1 MADERYEAGDAA
13 RDDLSRS
20 AAGEC
25 NPWLVAVVISIATF
39 MQVLDTS
46 IANVALR
53 NIAGSLAAGV
63 DESTWV
69 VTSYLVASAVIL
81 PISGWLSGV
90 IGRKRFY
97 MLCVATFTV
106 ASMLCAFAPNLGVL
120 IVFRVLQ
127 GLGGGGM
134 APSEQAMLADT
145 FPARL
150 RAQAFALYGIA
161 VIVAP
166 TVGPT
171 IGGWL
176 TDNYSWHW
184 IFLINGPIGILSL
197 VLVSWLVTEPEILQR
212 ERRERLAG
220 GLRVDWVGFALVA
233 LWLGCLEVV
242 LDKGEREDWFSS
254 GFIVTFFALS
264 MLAFVLFVP
273 WELSRDDPIVDVRL
287 FFRRQFAT
295 ANLMMLALGAIL
307 FGTTQLIP
315 QLLQISFGYTSTLSG
330 LALMPGGVAML
341 LMMPA
346 VGLLSNYVAPKYLIG
361 IGMGAVAVSMWHMMS
376 LTSDADFSF
385 FAWARVYQT
394 IGLPFLFIPITS
406 ASYTGLPPGK
416 SGEAS
421 SLINVS
427 RNLGGSVGVSIA
439 GTVLAEATQRHQAYL
454 TDHLVPSSPAY
465 QSALQHAT
473 ALLGAQGVPHMAAQS
488 RAVGLIA
495 RTVTQQATMLAYVDV
510 FWGYAVLA
518 AVLVPI
524 AFLLLRPAKGAA
536 PAAAH

>member
-1 MADERYEAGDAA
+1 MAEAGDVG

-20 AAGEC
+20 AAGDR

-63 DESTWV
+63 DESTWII
-69 VTSYLVASAVIL
+69 TSYLVASAVVL

-97 MLCVATFTV
+97 MLCVAIFTV
-106 ASMLCAFAPNLGVL
+106 ASILCAFAPSLGVL

-145 FPARL
+145 FPANR
-150 RAQAFALYGIA
+150 RAQAFALYGVA

-166 TVGPT
+166 TVGPAL
-171 IGGWL
+171 GGWL

-184 IFLINGPIGILSL
+184 IFLINGPIGLLSL
-197 VLVSWLVTEPEILQR
+197 VLVQWLVTEPETLER

-220 GLRVDWVGFALVA
+220 GLRVDWIAFLLVA

-242 LDKGEREDWFSS
+242 LDKGEREDWFQS
-254 GFIVTFFALS
+254 GFIVAFSALS
-264 MLAFVLFVP
+264 IAAFALFVP
-273 WELSRDDPIVDVRL
+273 WELSRRDPIVEVRL

-295 ANLMMLALGAIL
+295 ANLMMLSLGAIL
-307 FGTTQLIP
+307 FGTIQLIP
-315 QLLQISFGYTSTLSG
+315 QLLQISFGYTATLSG
-330 LALMPGGVAML
+330 LALMPGGIAML
-341 LMMPA
+341 LMMPV
-346 VGLLSNYVAPKYLIG
+346 VGLTASYVRPKYLISF
-361 IGMGAVAVSMWHMMS
+361 GMAVVAVSMWHMMS
-376 LTSDADFSF
+376 LSSDADFSF

-394 IGLPFLFIPITS
+394 IGLPFLFIPITA
-406 ASYTGLPPGK
+406 ASYAGLPPDK
-416 SGEAS
+416 TSEAS
-421 SLINVS
+421 SLLNVS
-427 RNLGGSVGVSIA
+427 RNLGGSIGVSIA
-439 GTVLAEATQRHQAYL
+439 GTALAEATQRHQAYL

-465 QSALQHAT
+465 QAAIQHAT
-473 ALLGAQGVPHMAAQS
+473 ALLTGQGVPPGEAA
-488 RAVGLIA
+488 RGAFGLIA
-495 RTVTQQATMLAYVDV
+495 QTVNQQATMLAYIDV
-510 FWGYAVLA
+510 FYGYALLA
-518 AVLVPI
+518 AVLVPA
-524 AFLLLRPAKGAA
+524 AFLLLRPAEDRASAGA
-536 PAAAH
+536 H

>member
-1 MADERYEAGDAA
+1 MANGRDAG
-13 RDDLSRS
+13 DDLSRS
-20 AAGEC
+20 AAGDH
-25 NPWLVAVVISIATF
+25 NPWLIAVVISIATF

-81 PISGWLSGV
+81 PISGWLAGM

-106 ASMLCAFAPNLGVL
+106 SSILCAFAPNLGTL

-150 RAQAFALYGIA
+150 RAQAFALYGVA

-166 TVGPT
+166 TVGPAL
-171 IGGWL
+171 GGWL

-184 IFLINGPIGILSL
+184 VFLINGPIGILSL
-197 VLVSWLVTEPEILQR
+197 VLVQWLVAEPEVLER

-220 GLRVDWVGFALVA
+220 GLRVDWIGFLLVA

-254 GFIVTFFALS
+254 GFIIAFFAIS
-264 MLAFVLFVP
+264 MAAFALFVP
-273 WELSRDDPIVDVRL
+273 WELSRNEPIVDIRL
-287 FFRRQFAT
+287 FGRRQFAT
-295 ANLMMLALGAIL
+295 ANLLMVALGAIL
-307 FGTTQLIP
+307 FGTIQIIP
-315 QLLQISFGYTSTLSG
+315 QLLQISFAYTATLSG
-330 LALMPGGVAML
+330 LALMPGGIAML
-341 LMMPA
+341 LMMPV
-346 VGLLSNYVAPKYLIG
+346 VGYLASHVAPKYLIG
-361 IGMGAVAVSMWHMMS
+361 AGMTVVALAMWHMMS
-376 LTSDADFSF
+376 LTPDADFSF

-394 IGLPFLFIPITS
+394 VGLPFLFIPITA
-406 ASYTGLPPGK
+406 ASYAGLPADK
-416 SGEAS
+416 SSEAS
-421 SLINVS
+421 SLLNVS
-427 RNLGGSVGVSIA
+427 RNLGGSIGVSLA
-439 GTVLAEATQRHQAYL
+439 GTLLAEHTQVHQAYL
-454 TDHLVPSSPAY
+454 TGHLVPSSPAY
-465 QSALQHAT
+465 QAALQHAT
-473 ALLGAQGVPHMAAQS
+473 ATLTAHGVPAPAAAPQ
-488 RAVGLIA
+488 ALGLIEQA
-495 RTVTQQATMLAYVDV
+495 VNQQATLLAYIDV
-510 FWGYAVLA
+510 FFGYALLA
-518 AVLVPI
+518 AVLAPV
-524 AFLLLRPAKGAA
+524 AFFLLRPAPDRRA
-536 PAAAH
+536 PSTG

>member
-1 MADERYEAGDAA
+1 
-13 RDDLSRS
+13 
-20 AAGEC
+20 
-25 NPWLVAVVISIATF
+25 
-39 MQVLDTS
+39 
-46 IANVALR
+46 
-53 NIAGSLAAGV
+53 
-63 DESTWV
+63 
-69 VTSYLVASAVIL
+69 
-81 PISGWLSGV
+81 
-90 IGRKRFY
+90 

-106 ASMLCAFAPNLGVL
+106 ASVLCAFAPNLGTL

-145 FPARL
+145 FPARR

-171 IGGWL
+171 LGGWL

-197 VLVSWLVTEPEILQR
+197 ALVSWLVTEPETLVR
-212 ERRERLAG
+212 ERRERLAQ
-220 GLRVDWVGFALVA
+220 GLRVDWIGFLLVA

-254 GFIVTFFALS
+254 DFIVTFFALS

-273 WELSRDDPIVDVRL
+273 WELSREDPIVDVRL

-315 QLLQISFGYTSTLSG
+315 QLLQLSFGYTSTLSG
-330 LALMPGGVAML
+330 LSLMPGGIAML
-341 LMMPA
+341 LAMPV
-346 VGLLSNYVAPKYLIG
+346 VGFLSNYVAPKYLIG
-361 IGMGAVAVSMWHMMS
+361 IGMASVAIAMWHMMS
-376 LTSDADFSF
+376 LTSDADFSY

-406 ASYTGLPPGK
+406 ASYSGLPPGK
-416 SGEAS
+416 SAEAS

-427 RNLGGSVGVSIA
+427 RNLGGSIGVSIA
-439 GTVLAEATQRHQAYL
+439 GTMLAEATQRHQAYL

-465 QSALQHAT
+465 RSALQHAT
-473 ALLGAQGVPHMAAQS
+473 ALLGAQGVPHAMAQS
-488 RAVGLIA
+488 QAVGLIEQ
-495 RTVTQQATMLAYVDV
+495 TVTQQATMLAYIDV
-510 FWGYAVLA
+510 FWGYTLLA
-518 AVLVPI
+518 AVLAPL
-524 AFLLLRPAKGAA
+524 AFVLLRPAKGDA